1 MRWSLTARRRRR
13 TDSSTNFASSPSAW
27 SGWQTATVNAA
38 EGSEATALEGKP
50 RWRGV
55 THQAA
60 AFGFPVL
67 GVILVA
73 IAHTTAARW
82 AAVVYTVGVTAMY
95 AASACYHRGR
105 WSPSVRQRLRRL
117 DHSMILVGIAATYTP
132 IAVVGLD
139 ERSARIL
146 LGVVWPLAVAGIVVQ
161 MVWLNAPR
169 WLVAGVYVVVGWT
182 ALAFI
187 PVLWNQLGVVT
198 FSLVVS
204 GGVVYSIGARVY
216 SARRPDPM
224 PTVFGY
230 HEVFHALVIAAGVI
244 FYVAIAR
251 VIVTGG

>member
-1 MRWSLTARRRRR
+1 M
-13 TDSSTNFASSPSAW
+13 
-27 SGWQTATVNAA
+27 NAA
-38 EGSEATALEGKP
+38 EGLEATALDVKP

-55 THQAA
+55 SHQAA
-60 AFGFPVL
+60 AFAFPIL
-67 GVILVA
+67 GALLVV
-73 IAHTTAARW
+73 IAHTSAARW

-95 AASACYHRGR
+95 AASACYHRGP
-105 WSPSVRQRLRRL
+105 WSPPVRQRLRRL

-139 ERSARIL
+139 GRSARIL

-204 GGVVYSIGARVY
+204 GGVVYSVGARVY

-224 PTVFGY
+224 PAVFGY
-230 HEVFHALVIAAGVI
+230 HEVFHALVIAAGLI

-251 VIVTGG
+251 VIVTS